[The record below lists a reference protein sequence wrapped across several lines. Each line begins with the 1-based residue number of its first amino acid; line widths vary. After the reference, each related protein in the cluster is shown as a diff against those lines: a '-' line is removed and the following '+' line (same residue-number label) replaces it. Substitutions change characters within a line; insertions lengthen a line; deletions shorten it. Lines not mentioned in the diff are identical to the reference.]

1 MSLFHPDLPR
11 PDPSE
16 ADEIVVDVEVLG
28 SIAQLRWS
36 AKGIDGDPVAVARL
50 RRIDGNLDDPVQF
63 LSAVRRAFGD
73 RVRAHLSR
81 RP

>member
-11 PDPSE
+11 PDLSE

-28 SIAQLRWS
+28 SIVQIRWS
-36 AKGIDGDPVAVARL
+36 PTGVDGDPVAVARL

-63 LSAVRRAFGD
+63 LSAARTAFGD
-73 RVRAHLSR
+73 RVRAHLSS